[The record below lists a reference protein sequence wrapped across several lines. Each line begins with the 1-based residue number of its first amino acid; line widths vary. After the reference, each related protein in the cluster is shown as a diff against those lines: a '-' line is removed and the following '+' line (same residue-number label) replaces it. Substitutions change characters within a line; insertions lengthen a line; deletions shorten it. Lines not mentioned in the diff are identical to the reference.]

1 MHRVPA
7 LGIGKACF
15 KTPLDICA
23 SYKYQSTTKVLA
35 PAYIGK
41 HHVCPPPPP
50 PLMKIL
56 DETLDS
62 I

>member
-15 KTPLDICA
+15 KTPLEICA

-41 HHVCPPPPP
+41 CHVCP

-56 DETLDS
+56 DETLH
-62 I
+62 